1 MNPVPVLGWD
11 APRHEWLAARRYGIG
26 ASDVAALLG
35 LIPQWCTP
43 WQLWAIKAGFLP
55 DDDGGSDA
63 TELGQLLEPWLLEQ
77 APRLLG
83 TGVQRTPHM
92 LYRHPV
98 HAWQQVSPDA
108 FAEDGSL
115 VEAKTAKLASYGDPE
130 GWEDGGIPTAYEFQ
144 GRWQMYV
151 MNRPRVHF
159 VALVAGM
166 GLLTRTIER
175 HLPTEF
181 DMLEQVSEWRTRHM
195 IDGIEPAVDA
205 FDVDALKTRYA
216 NPKPGSTIQLT
227 AGALADA
234 IAYRDAVARE
244 SQAARDKKEP
254 KARLQA
260 LLGDNVE
267 GTFAGDGYPTVN
279 WKAKRSEIDW
289 EKMARDLAKQAEIE
303 LPDPE
308 RWRKPPTRSFNVK

>member
-11 APRHEWLAARRYGIG
+11 APRHEWLAARRAGIG

-55 DDDGGSDA
+55 DDDGGNDA

-108 FAEDGSL
+108 FADDGSL

-144 GRWQMYV
+144 GRWQLYV

-159 VALVAGM
+159 VALVAGL

-195 IDGIEPAVDA
+195 VDGIEPAVDA

-227 AGALADA
+227 PSALADA
-234 IAYRDAVARE
+234 IAYKDAVARE

-260 LLGDNVE
+260 LLGNNIE

-279 WKAKRSEIDW
+279 WRAKKNEIDW
-289 EKMARDLAKQAEIE
+289 EAMARELAKQAEIE

-308 RWRKPPTRSFNVK
+308 LWRKPPTRTFNVK

>member
-11 APRHEWLAARRYGIG
+11 APRNLWLGFRRAGIG

-43 WQLWAIKAGFLP
+43 WQLWAVKRGIMPEDELGEA
-55 DDDGGSDA
+55 A
-63 TELGQLLEPWLLEQ
+63 ELGQLLEPWIIEQ

-83 TGVQRTPHM
+83 MDVQRTPHM
-92 LYRHPV
+92 LYRSELYP
-98 HAWQQVSPDA
+98 WRQVSPDA
-108 FAEDGSL
+108 IAEDGSL

-130 GWEDGGIPTAYEFQ
+130 GWEEGGVPLAYELQ
-144 GRWQMYV
+144 GRWQMHV

-159 VALVAGM
+159 VALVAGL
-166 GLLTRTIER
+166 GLLVRTIER

-181 DMLEQVSEWRTRHM
+181 SLIEQVIEWRERH
-195 IDGIEPAVDA
+195 IIGGIEPEVDA
-205 FDVDALKTRYA
+205 YDVTALAARY
-216 NPKPGSTIQLT
+216 NTPKPESVLILTGS
-227 AGALADA
+227 ALADA

-244 SQAARDKKEP
+244 SQAARDKKGP

-260 LLGDNVE
+260 LLGNHEQGV
-267 GTFAGDGYPTVN
+267 FAGDGYPTVK
-279 WKAKRSEIDW
+279 WPAKRAEIDW
-289 EKMARDLAKQAEIE
+289 EKMARDLAQQAGIE

-308 RWRKPPTRSFNVK
+308 QWRKPSIRSFTVK